1 MTSRLPGAGA
11 RADISSGTQGRGGV
25 LQQHPPIL
33 AAADTPLFLI
43 GMMGAGKTTVGRLLA
58 SALGYAFVDADAELE
73 ARAGVRIATIFELE
87 GEEGF
92 RDREEHLLQEL
103 TARRGIVLA
112 TGGGAVLRP
121 ANRACLRD
129 RGVVVFLDASPEEI
143 LRRTRQD
150 TNRPLLA
157 TGDGDRRT
165 RIESLLEAR
174 TPLYRETAH
183 WTFSS
188 APGNPKRLV
197 EMILAELRK
206 G

>member
-1 MTSRLPGAGA
+1 ML
-11 RADISSGTQGRGGV
+11 SGTQGHGGV
-25 LQQHPPIL
+25 LQQHSPIL
-33 AAADTPLFLI
+33 AAADAPLFLI

-58 SALGYAFVDADAELE
+58 SALGYTFVDADAELE
-73 ARAGVRIATIFELE
+73 SRAGVRIATIFELE

-150 TNRPLLA
+150 THRPLLA
-157 TGDGDRRT
+157 SADGDRRA

-174 TPLYRETAH
+174 MPLYRETAH
-183 WTFSS
+183 RTFSS

-197 EMILAELRK
+197 ETILAELRK

>member
-1 MTSRLPGAGA
+1 M
-11 RADISSGTQGRGGV
+11 SSETRHHGDV

-33 AAADTPLFLI
+33 AAPDTPLFLI

-58 SALGYAFVDADAELE
+58 SALGYTFIDADAELE
-73 ARAGVRIATIFELE
+73 SRAGVRIATIFELE

-92 RDREEHLLQEL
+92 RDREEHLLQQL
-103 TARRGIVLA
+103 TARREIVLA
-112 TGGGAVLRP
+112 TGGGAVLRAP
-121 ANRACLRD
+121 NRACLRD
-129 RGVVVFLDASPEEI
+129 RGVVVFLDASADEI

-157 TGDGDRRT
+157 TGDGDRRA

-174 TPLYRETAH
+174 MPLYRQTAH

-188 APGNPKRLV
+188 VPGNPKRLV
-197 EMILAELRK
+197 ETILAQLRNK